1 MNQNTVK
8 LVQDSWAKVLPIAPQ
23 AARLFYRNLFELDPT
38 LKPLFRGD
46 MEEQGRRLMRMID
59 VAVGKLDQ
67 LDSLVPVLQQLGR
80 RHADYG
86 VKPAHYRTV
95 GSALLTTLALGL
107 GEEFTDPV
115 REAWAGVYGLM
126 TEVMTDAAYSYA

>member
-23 AARLFYRNLFELDPT
+23 AARLFYHNLFTLDPT

-46 MEEQGRRLMRMID
+46 MEEQGRKLMRMID

-67 LDSLVPVLQQLGR
+67 IDSLVPVLQQLGR

-86 VKPAHYRTV
+86 VEPEHYRTV
-95 GSALLTTLALGL
+95 GSALLATLAQGL
-107 GEEFTDPV
+107 GEDFTDPV
-115 REAWAGVYGLM
+115 RAAWAGVYGVM
-126 TEVMTDAAYSYA
+126 AEVMTDAAYSYA

>member
-1 MNQNTVK
+1 MNQQTVK
-8 LVQDSWAKVLPIAPQ
+8 LVQDSWTKVLPIAPQ
-23 AARLFYRNLFELDPT
+23 AARLFYHNLFTLDPA

-59 VAVGKLDQ
+59 VAVSKLDQ
-67 LDSLVPVLQQLGR
+67 LDNLLPVLQQLGR

-95 GSALLTTLALGL
+95 GFALLATLALGL

-115 REAWAGVYGLM
+115 REAWARVYDVM
-126 TEVMTDAAYSYA
+126 AEVMMDAAYSYA